1 MAESYRGACHCG
13 LVRFEV
19 SCMPT
24 EVLRCHC
31 AYCRRKGVLWHAIT
45 EAQLCIRSGKEHLRE
60 YRFGTLKARHYFC
73 QGCGVSTFS
82 RPAVLPESW
91 VVNLMC
97 VDDLQLQRI
106 ENTNSAVLH

>member
-60 YRFGTLKARHYFC
+60 YRFGTLKDAIDEAAR
-73 QGCGVSTFS
+73 

-106 ENTNSAVLH
+106 ENTNSTVRH

>member
-1 MAESYRGACHCG
+1 MAESYRGTCHCG

-24 EVLRCHC
+24 EALRCHC
-31 AYCRRKGVLWHAIT
+31 AYCRRKGVLWHAIN

-60 YRFGTLKARHYFC
+60 YRFGTLQARHYFC
-73 QGCGVSTFS
+73 RGCGVSTFS
-82 RPAVLPESW
+82 RPAVLPDSW

-106 ENTNSAVLH
+106 ENATSTVLH